1 MELEKYLSPLLKW
14 WWLIV
19 IATVVATVSSF
30 LATTQQTPVYKS
42 RTTLMVGSSISN
54 LNPSSGDVY
63 LSQYLSGV
71 YADFANREPIQKAT
85 KEALG
90 IDWLPV
96 YTSRVIPN
104 SQIIEITVTADNP
117 EISQVVAEELAHQ
130 LILQSPASGIDNQKR
145 QDFIENQLNILETQ
159 IVDTRASIEDL
170 QQQLAT
176 LNSARQ
182 IADTQ
187 SQINSLSSKLDT
199 MQANYANLL
208 SSTPQGA
215 ANTLTILEPAQL
227 GYPDQPNRLIPI
239 FLASAIGF
247 SLAAGAAYIIEYLD
261 QTIQSEEDIQRAF
274 GVPVIGYIMKL
285 NDETKKSDYIATY
298 PRSPVAE
305 AFRSLR
311 TNLIFAI
318 AKQNVKT
325 LLISSVDMGEG
336 KTTLIANLAIS
347 FAQAEK
353 RITVIDADLRRPS
366 LHNQLGLPQIP
377 GLAEALETPKS
388 PDKYTSKIYDER
400 INVLTAGKSPLNPA
414 ELLASPKLDQ
424 IIEKFKKESEYV
436 IIDGPP
442 FIVTDASIL
451 ASRVDGMLLIITPG
465 KVRREVAK
473 KIKAQFE
480 QTGANLVG
488 VVFNRIAPKDLKKYG
503 NYTNYYHPYYQKADE
518 PEPDSDSDTQIH
530 PDSQEL
536 INNDSGRGSE
546 TQLVSETEVE
556 HEVESNTQVVLSS
569 EVEAANI
576 SVQQDKEELSYELAI
591 ETEPSIDPG
600 ISADTSMESDDLKKI
615 EGIGPKVVTLL
626 KEYGIETF
634 SQLAEIPVEELSE
647 ILDAANLHM
656 MNPASWPQQAKLAAA
671 GEWEALQEFQEAL
684 KGER

>member
-19 IATVVATVSSF
+19 IATVVATASSF
-30 LATTQQTPVYKS
+30 IATTQQTPVYKS

-117 EISQVVAEELAHQ
+117 EISQVVAEELANQ

-176 LNSARQ
+176 LTSARQ

-285 NDETKKSDYIATY
+285 SDETKKSDYIATY

-311 TNLIFAI
+311 TNLIFVI
-318 AKQNVKT
+318 AKKKVKT

-353 RITVIDADLRRPS
+353 HITVIDADLRRPS
-366 LHNQLGLPQIP
+366 LHNQLDLPQIP
-377 GLAEALETPKS
+377 GLAEALETPKY

-465 KVRREVAK
+465 KVRKDVAK
-473 KIKAQFE
+473 KIKLQFE

-503 NYTNYYHPYYQKADE
+503 NYTNYYHPYYQKADVSE
-518 PEPDSDSDTQIH
+518 PVSDPDNQTH

-536 INNDSGRGSE
+536 MSDPGKELE
-546 TQLVSETEVE
+546 TLPASVSDEDQN
-556 HEVESNTQVVLSS
+556 VESNTQANPLS
-569 EVEAANI
+569 EAEAANEL
-576 SVQQDKEELSYELAI
+576 VQQDEKEPSHELAI
-591 ETEPSIDPG
+591 EPEPSTDSG
-600 ISADTSMESDDLKKI
+600 ISAELTVASDDLKII

-626 KEYGIETF
+626 KDNGIETF
-634 SQLAEIPVEELSE
+634 SHLAETPVEKLRE
-647 ILDAANLHM
+647 ILDAVNLNM
-656 MNPASWPQQAKLAAA
+656 MDPATWPQQAKFAASD
-671 GEWEALQEFQEAL
+671 EWEALKELQETL
-684 KGER
+684 VSGH